1 MKEDSMNTIG
11 TSSMMSAMMTP
22 PTSNISRDI
31 ITQSDENGDSS
42 LSIDEL
48 GISEDLFSS
57 LDSDGDSLVTQ
68 NEIANAID
76 SKLSEF
82 GDSIPSAQEFGS
94 LLSDLGLQMP
104 PPPGQQENSSNASS
118 NFASQLM
125 SAYDTDGDSL
135 LSAEEVSILSENEFS
150 ALDADGDGSI
160 TEDELSSA
168 IDEVASSSTETQMAP
183 PPPPGG
189 GGMSGGGSSESED
202 DETYSAL
209 DTNEDGVVSQ
219 EELEAAYGIQT
230 EDENTTTT
238 SQTSATNNDLAN
250 GVKMLLDA
258 IKYNSEGNEENIDLS
273 NFSNI
278 MKMMNSQSNNSELNT
293 YVNNLS
299 NKPNSTFSYA

>member
-1 MKEDSMNTIG
+1 MNTIG
-11 TSSMMSAMMTP
+11 TSSMMSVMMTP
-22 PTSNISRDI
+22 PTNNISRDI
-31 ITQSDENGDSS
+31 ISQSDKNGDSS

-57 LDSDGDSLVTQ
+57 LDSDSDSLVTQ

-76 SKLSEF
+76 SKLNEF
-82 GDSIPSAQEFGS
+82 GDSMPSAQEFGS
-94 LLSDLGLQMP
+94 LLSELGLQMP
-104 PPPGQQENSSNASS
+104 PPPGQKGDLNGASS
-118 NFASQLM
+118 DFASQLM

-150 ALDADGDGSI
+150 ALDANGDGSI

-183 PPPPGG
+183 PPPPAGG
-189 GGMSGGGSSESED
+189 GGMSAGGSSESED

-230 EDENTTTT
+230 QDDTTT
-238 SQTSATNNDLAN
+238 SSQTTTTNNDLAN

-299 NKPNSTFSYA
+299 NKSTSTFSYA